1 MLCSIIIM
9 NLCSMARI
17 KVLILLERYVVVVS
31 KKSQEQTIP
40 YKHRAGQ
47 FPFHYTTCIIVFCV
61 LCVERCF
68 ELGHCNPVMCFI
80 DYNLLLES

>member
-1 MLCSIIIM
+1 MFNGSDKSLNIVGEISRC
-9 NLCSMARI
+9 CF
-17 KVLILLERYVVVVS
+17 

-47 FPFHYTTCIIVFCV
+47 FPFHYTTCIIVFRV

-68 ELGHCNPVMCFI
+68 DPGHCNPVMCFI
-80 DYNLLLES
+80 DYNLLLKS